1 MTQRI
6 IPLLLLTFSCG
17 YLSLANLIPLD
28 PWSAEE
34 SVGPRTLPIVYG
46 SLLLILSSNMLFR
59 GAPILKRGY
68 RWQPLTVIAICI
80 IIFAG
85 LIPYAGLWLTVAFFL
100 CGSLGILGER
110 RVLVLIAAPFAT
122 ALLGW
127 FVINVLLNV
136 YIHPGSWWL

>member
-1 MTQRI
+1 M
-6 IPLLLLTFSCG
+6 IPLLLLTFSCV

-59 GAPILKRGY
+59 GVSILKQGY
-68 RWQPLTVIAICI
+68 RWQPLATTAICI

-85 LIPYAGLWLTVAFFL
+85 LIPFAGLWLTVAIFL
-100 CGSLGILGER
+100 CVSLGILGER
-110 RVLVLIAAPFAT
+110 RVLVLIAAPLAT

-127 FVINVLLNV
+127 FVINVLLDV